1 MVRKDGNSII
11 LKGNGPLVWKEVLQ
25 SHFFIKM
32 CLIFNYYHYLCTVF
46 IRIDNRAKWEIIPIR
61 PSQ

>member
-25 SHFFIKM
+25 SHFFYQNVLDFQLLSLPLH
-32 CLIFNYYHYLCTVF
+32 CFHLY
-46 IRIDNRAKWEIIPIR
+46 
-61 PSQ
+61 

>member
-46 IRIDNRAKWEIIPIR
+46 VRIDNRAK
-61 PSQ
+61 